1 MHVAYAGSP
10 RKSSAKGVKAASFQ
24 QHPAAVAIAV
34 ITDKNETTLTSP
46 QQPISVDM
54 ASNSQ
59 QELLE
64 RAARVEEAAS
74 KAVTLIEE
82 FSKCDP
88 SDESPSN
95 PWRNPEG
102 IFKRLDQARDDLQ
115 AAWQSIAEEKPQLEQ
130 KVIRAAMYIDLIT
143 DSFQDVLEELRTNED
158 VNVDT
163 LADCLQSGLELLSS
177 EEAELFLDPQDDDD
191 DEEQLTPHEQ
201 RRRQL
206 GFKQVQEAK

>member
-1 MHVAYAGSP
+1 
-10 RKSSAKGVKAASFQ
+10 
-24 QHPAAVAIAV
+24 
-34 ITDKNETTLTSP
+34 
-46 QQPISVDM
+46 M

-143 DSFQDVLEELRTNED
+143 DSFQDV
-158 VNVDT
+158 
-163 LADCLQSGLELLSS
+163 ADCLQSGLELLSS

>member
-1 MHVAYAGSP
+1 
-10 RKSSAKGVKAASFQ
+10 
-24 QHPAAVAIAV
+24 
-34 ITDKNETTLTSP
+34 
-46 QQPISVDM
+46 M

-191 DEEQLTPHEQ
+191 DEEQLTPQEQ
-201 RRRQL
+201 RREQL

>member
-1 MHVAYAGSP
+1 MT
-10 RKSSAKGVKAASFQ
+10 SS
-24 QHPAAVAIAV
+24 
-34 ITDKNETTLTSP
+34 
-46 QQPISVDM
+46 
-54 ASNSQ
+54 SQ

-82 FSKCDP
+82 FSQHDP
-88 SDESPSN
+88 SDPSPSN
-95 PWRNPEG
+95 PWRNPKDM
-102 IFKRLDQARDDLQ
+102 FKRLDQAREALQ
-115 AAWQSIAEEKPQLEQ
+115 AAWQSIAEEQPQLEK
-130 KVIRAAMYIDLIT
+130 KVIRTAMYIDLIT

-158 VNVDT
+158 INVDT

-177 EEAELFLDPQDDDD
+177 EEAELILDSQDGD

-206 GFKQVQEAK
+206 GFKQVPT